1 MLHEDF
7 YKHNIYTRGFL
18 SRLKCWLLYVIFL
31 LLRFFCKYS
40 QQGLF
45 YGHAMSYTKCQSN
58 DKENNNYFLF
68 VGSISS
74 FHHHLFFLI
83 VSFLSSSLQTNTNT
97 LFEYILGNND
107 DASIRGF
114 CSFKGTLI
122 CWLHSFIIL
131 VVIRKELYCRM
142 KKNWFSPKSNIYFI
156 LILPHIH
163 KLYEIFF

>member
-1 MLHEDF
+1 MKCDELAFILLYLNKLLPKQTLYLHGISKEIYWEWGNMFNSSNMLHEDF

-74 FHHHLFFLI
+74 FHHHLFSNREF
-83 VSFLSSSLQTNTNT
+83 SLFFSANKYKY
-97 LFEYILGNND
+97 F
-107 DASIRGF
+107 IR
-114 CSFKGTLI
+114 I
-122 CWLHSFIIL
+122 H
-131 VVIRKELYCRM
+131 IRK
-142 KKNWFSPKSNIYFI
+142 
-156 LILPHIH
+156 
-163 KLYEIFF
+163 